1 MSKLALTSIF
11 NLVRNKCKNY
21 NRKLESEETFFSKY
35 KVEFLF
41 SPQLFQTANALIAD
55 AVGLYAYAMND
66 LGNVQPLQFEALNCK
81 GGARWSS
88 GEKLLEYLK
97 GVSTKYVVI

>member
-1 MSKLALTSIF
+1 MI
-11 NLVRNKCKNY
+11 CY
-21 NRKLESEETFFSKY
+21 E
-35 KVEFLF
+35 
-41 SPQLFQTANALIAD
+41 LFQTANALIAD

-81 GGARWSS
+81 GGARWSG

-97 GVSTKYVVI
+97 GVCDYIANIKETILYFCPKI

>member
-1 MSKLALTSIF
+1 
-11 NLVRNKCKNY
+11 
-21 NRKLESEETFFSKY
+21 
-35 KVEFLF
+35 
-41 SPQLFQTANALIAD
+41 
-55 AVGLYAYAMND
+55 MND

-97 GVSTKYVVI
+97 GVSICCKMIFLIFSNV

>member
-1 MSKLALTSIF
+1 M
-11 NLVRNKCKNY
+11 
-21 NRKLESEETFFSKY
+21 
-35 KVEFLF
+35 
-41 SPQLFQTANALIAD
+41 
-55 AVGLYAYAMND
+55 GLYAYAMND

-97 GVSTKYVVI
+97 GVCDYIANIKENISYFCPKIWYIYYTGWIYWFDWWS

>member
-1 MSKLALTSIF
+1 M
-11 NLVRNKCKNY
+11 
-21 NRKLESEETFFSKY
+21 
-35 KVEFLF
+35 
-41 SPQLFQTANALIAD
+41 
-55 AVGLYAYAMND
+55 GLYAYAMND

-97 GVSTKYVVI
+97 GVCYYKVFLKMF